1 VSLFAVLGRAGCNA
15 HGPVCKSFLLLF
27 FKKEALAYFCHPDFI
42 VAGPA
47 GKAWMPAF
55 AGMTGDEDW
64 GLNME
69 FFYHYQPKPDSKLAP
84 PRSIP

>member
-1 VSLFAVLGRAGCNA
+1 V
-15 HGPVCKSFLLLF
+15 
-27 FKKEALAYFCHPDFI
+27 
-42 VAGPA
+42 A

-55 AGMTGDEDW
+55 AGMTGDEVW
-64 GLNME
+64 GLNTE